1 MAWALEDIVV
11 LRLKASL
18 ASLAVIAIAV
28 SACSSS
34 GNGGSASSTGNPG
47 ASGTGASGTGASGG
61 AGLAA
66 AKAATEK
73 NLQEPTTIPL
83 TEPLTSKPP
92 TGKTFVFMKCE
103 LDQCQA
109 QADATE
115 AATKALGWTFR
126 AISFQDS
133 DPATLVSG
141 MKQALV
147 YKPVGVVVPGQ
158 PEAVWQSVIPAY
170 KAAGVPIVTNFN
182 GPMNYDDTVIG
193 QAGAEA
199 TVEWGQMIADW
210 AIADSNGHAQV
221 LLQTVNDYPTAK
233 QFANA
238 YQETMKQNCP
248 ACQVTVVNNTI
259 SQVVSGQVNDTL
271 VAALQKDPNINY
283 VATCD
288 GPFIT
293 GLPAA
298 LAAAGLSTRVK
309 ISGESGDT
317 SNLAN
322 VKAGKESAFTAAALA
337 YAAWLTVDI
346 VLRHMEGMSFQ
357 SDGDGGLP
365 TQLLTKDVD
374 FEVSASYNQPADW
387 QAQME
392 KLWHVG

>member
-1 MAWALEDIVV
+1 M

-47 ASGTGASGTGASGG
+47 ASGTGASGG

-73 NLQEPTTIPL
+73 NLQEPTSIPL
-83 TEPLTSKPP
+83 TEPLTSRPP

-103 LDQCQA
+103 LQCQVE
-109 QADATE
+109 ADAIKQ
-115 AATKALGWTFR
+115 ATAALGWTYKEV
-126 AISFQDS
+126 AFQDS
-133 DPATLVSG
+133 DPATLVAG

-147 YKPVGVVVPGQ
+147 YHPAAVGIPAL

-170 KAAGVPIVTNFN
+170 KTAGVLIVTNMA

-193 QAGAEA
+193 QAGAGA
-199 TVEWGQMIADW
+199 NTQWGQMIADW
-210 AIADSNGHAQV
+210 AIADSNGHAHV
-221 LLQTVNDYPTAK
+221 LLQTVNDYPVVM

-248 ACQVTVVNNTI
+248 GCSVTVVNNTI
-259 SQVVSGQVNDTL
+259 SQVVSGQVNGTV
-271 VAALQKDPNINY
+271 VAALQKDPSINY
-283 VATCD
+283 VATGD

-293 GLPAA
+293 GLVPA
-298 LAAAGLSTRVK
+298 LAAAGLGNRVK
-309 ISGESGDT
+309 ISGESGST
-317 SNLAN
+317 SDLAN
-322 VKAGKESAFTAAALA
+322 VKAGKESAFTGPALG
-337 YAAWLTVDI
+337 YMAWLMIDI
-346 VLRHMEGMSFQ
+346 VLRHMEGMSYQ
-357 SDGDGGLP
+357 QNGDGGLP
-365 TQLLTKDVD
+365 TQLLTKDVN
-374 FEVSASYNQPADW
+374 FEISENYNQPADW
-387 QAQME
+387 QTQME